1 MADASADAILAAEAE
16 RARALLRRYLSPRV
30 AEAVLTETRDVH
42 DIGEASDVSVLF
54 CDLRGFTR
62 IAESHPPVT
71 VAHRLNEFL
80 DEMTQVIFRY
90 EGMLDKYTGDGLL
103 AVFGV
108 PYSDPFHVQR
118 AVHAAVEMQARHAHI
133 LERWRQDGWG
143 DLALGIGLDSGE
155 AIAGNFGSAQRA
167 DYTVIGHVVNV
178 AARLTAKAPPGHILL
193 SDRTRRRAKDLI
205 ETVPMGV
212 VELKNVSEAIPV
224 CSLLGLKAPS
234 PKTCSICGNTVH
246 PGAEACPICASP
258 LTLLDAPIDRYGLRT
273 VAAIA
278 STRTTRGRVGSPHLI
293 AVAGPHQ
300 GSDFR
305 LALPSSIGR
314 EALTNQIVLSLDSA
328 VSRRH
333 AAIRAEDGQ
342 IVLADLGS
350 QNGTYVNNRRV
361 HAVRLRE
368 GDMISIGHSRLV
380 VSELDAAL
388 SEERP

>member
-1 MADASADAILAAEAE
+1 
-16 RARALLRRYLSPRV
+16 
-30 AEAVLTETRDVH
+30 
-42 DIGEASDVSVLF
+42 
-54 CDLRGFTR
+54 
-62 IAESHPPVT
+62 
-71 VAHRLNEFL
+71 
-80 DEMTQVIFRY
+80 
-90 EGMLDKYTGDGLL
+90 
-103 AVFGV
+103 
-108 PYSDPFHVQR
+108 
-118 AVHAAVEMQARHAHI
+118 
-133 LERWRQDGWG
+133 
-143 DLALGIGLDSGE
+143 
-155 AIAGNFGSAQRA
+155 
-167 DYTVIGHVVNV
+167 
-178 AARLTAKAPPGHILL
+178 
-193 SDRTRRRAKDLI
+193 
-205 ETVPMGV
+205 
-212 VELKNVSEAIPV
+212 
-224 CSLLGLKAPS
+224 
-234 PKTCSICGNTVH
+234 
-246 PGAEACPICASP
+246 
-258 LTLLDAPIDRYGLRT
+258 
-273 VAAIA
+273 
-278 STRTTRGRVGSPHLI
+278 VGSPHLI